1 MVHRCEID
9 GRDILFGNHGAL
21 LGSAMTWW
29 DHETGSIWSQP
40 LGEAVAGPHKGKK
53 LSLLPSQLTS
63 WGTWRAQHPTTLAL
77 DAPGHPSS
85 FELDTMNIVMEIG
98 DEGAA
103 YAVDT
108 VRKLG
113 VVNDVV
119 AGVPVAVV
127 VDQRTRDQWAV
138 FARTV
143 EERVLRL
150 ELRDGALEEAD
161 TGSRWHAGTGVGI
174 DGPLAAVS
182 LPRIPAFTSF
192 PSDFDTFWPEGRP
205 GGQVSTGVVTA
216 GAGYT
221 TGEDPPST
229 LIAVPVTNDARGEAR
244 NTTTSATSSA
254 SPMRPSNTFSPTS
267 PQNCSSE

>member
-1 MVHRCEID
+1 MVIGVELDGIAKAYPVSLLNRREMVNDQLAQLPILVAWWPLCATAMVHRREID
-9 GRDILFGNHGAL
+9 GRDILFGNHRAL

-53 LSLLPSQLTS
+53 LALLPSQLTS
-63 WGTWRAQHPTTLAL
+63 WGTWRVQHPTTLAL

-127 VDQRTRDQWAV
+127 VD
-138 FARTV
+138 
-143 EERVLRL
+143 
-150 ELRDGALEEAD
+150 
-161 TGSRWHAGTGVGI
+161 
-174 DGPLAAVS
+174 
-182 LPRIPAFTSF
+182 
-192 PSDFDTFWPEGRP
+192 
-205 GGQVSTGVVTA
+205 
-216 GAGYT
+216 
-221 TGEDPPST
+221 
-229 LIAVPVTNDARGEAR
+229 
-244 NTTTSATSSA
+244 
-254 SPMRPSNTFSPTS
+254 
-267 PQNCSSE
+267 